1 MLPSRWKSRSICFWD
16 CGLITCESFRFLIV
30 ISFFFFFFPPST
42 VFWLGLNAFDFNL
55 ECNHILYCFSRIR
68 YGISLY
74 KQANKNPVTFPFF
87 PNLCVSTSLSNM
99 HLKLVGKDVYI
110 NDCYP
115 PKALFP
121 LLSLSIVAIICPDFR
136 WVKWIYLH
144 MPISAVYWKC
154 GEDVAFL
161 LV

>member
-1 MLPSRWKSRSICFWD
+1 MLS
-16 CGLITCESFRFLIV
+16 L
-30 ISFFFFFFPPST
+30 FFFFFLPPST

-87 PNLCVSTSLSNM
+87 PNLYVSKSLNNV
-99 HLKLVGKDVYI
+99 HLKLVRKDVYI

-115 PKALFP
+115 PKALVP
-121 LLSLSIVAIICPDFR
+121 LLSLSIVAIIWPDLDGLNGF
-136 WVKWIYLH
+136 IYTCQYLQY
-144 MPISAVYWKC
+144 I
-154 GEDVAFL
+154 ENVAKML
-161 LV
+161 LSC